1 MLCMFLCSEI
11 TQLSSWIKKTKKTH
25 KGGTPFVG
33 ALGGLYFITA
43 TSRTPSFRKLGQKS
57 RGSTGPGNLKEM
69 VNGPGGQS
77 CWTLIWKTLDE
88 SFSIPASTVTTPFM
102 WTVPL
107 CWISHFKLPGKK
119 KVEYVISYITK
130 QHATAIPQSFGLR
143 I

>member
-1 MLCMFLCSEI
+1 
-11 TQLSSWIKKTKKTH
+11 
-25 KGGTPFVG
+25 
-33 ALGGLYFITA
+33 
-43 TSRTPSFRKLGQKS
+43 
-57 RGSTGPGNLKEM
+57 
-69 VNGPGGQS
+69 
-77 CWTLIWKTLDE
+77 
-88 SFSIPASTVTTPFM
+88 M